1 MTNNLEKSR
10 TEYSALNT
18 TVAMAARIAAILAG
32 YFTRVIF
39 THTLSEEYVGINGLF
54 TDILNVLA
62 LSELGVG
69 TAITYALYKP
79 VAEKDVEK
87 QKSLMRM
94 YRQIYR
100 VVAVIVLGGGLLVI
114 PFMDVLIRNQTH
126 VEYLTVIYLMYL
138 LNSVLSYLLIYKK
151 TLLDA
156 HQLGYI
162 GVMYQTAF
170 LLLQNLLQ
178 MGVLLCT
185 RNFFLFAAVMIFCT
199 LANNLCIS
207 QKAERMYPY
216 LREREVQA
224 LPMEERQSIYGN
236 IRAMLMHKIGNVIV
250 GNTDNLLLSSLVG
263 IVSVSRYSNYFL
275 IIGSVRQVLNQ
286 MFQGITASVGNLGVE
301 EGKERILKI
310 FESSFFMGQ
319 WLFGLGAICL
329 YELVDIFV
337 EISFGA
343 QYVFT
348 KDVTLILCL
357 NFYFTGM
364 RQAVLVFRDSMGL
377 FRYDRYKSL
386 AEAAINL
393 LVSIVLGYR
402 MGTSGIF
409 LGTLISTIAT
419 SLWVEPYILYKH
431 RLKMSP
437 KGYFL
442 RYALYGCVTFLL
454 WAGEDWLCRH
464 LTSGLAGGAGFKGTW
479 LADGGASQGS
489 MEVLWKTGCIRLT
502 GCFGITNLVYFLLY
516 HRTKEFR
523 LLSKKAYGI
532 LRKKFGK
539 KFGLKADGAKKE
551 KVTEISGKC
560 MPEGGCL
567 LALLRGEPIPWGTIS
582 EQSPDWGR
590 LANMAAHHGVLSL
603 LYDAVTEQKD
613 LVPEEVRRKT
623 AGAAK
628 RAVMQSYRLLF
639 LCKYLIGRLER
650 AGISVVLLKGVGTAS
665 YYPVPE
671 LRKTG
676 DVDLLLTNPM
686 ELDKAG
692 EVLEACGCVLREKQL
707 SLHHMVFASQE
718 GIDIE
723 LHTMLAEPFDNHRMN
738 QYMRGKLAECGE
750 HILRADVMGVT
761 LPILAPGYHAYELLL
776 HMLQHFLRAGFGL
789 KLLCDWVMFWNS
801 EVESGEKERY
811 LSLVRESGIKG
822 FSDMVTAVCC
832 QYLGLSKELVGW
844 MEMEVKEDGV
854 REFMEDVLEA
864 EEFGRSDSER
874 MVSLRNGGLSGY
886 VREFHHQM
894 RLNFPG
900 AGRYFVCWPLLWAI
914 TLARFVR
921 NNRRI
926 RNVSCQSIL
935 KNAGQRGRL
944 IQKMGLW
951 QYKKK

>member
-364 RQAVLVFRDSMGL
+364 RQAVLVFRDSRGL

-386 AEAAINL
+386 A
-393 LVSIVLGYR
+393 
-402 MGTSGIF
+402 
-409 LGTLISTIAT
+409 
-419 SLWVEPYILYKH
+419 
-431 RLKMSP
+431 
-437 KGYFL
+437 
-442 RYALYGCVTFLL
+442 
-454 WAGEDWLCRH
+454 
-464 LTSGLAGGAGFKGTW
+464 
-479 LADGGASQGS
+479 
-489 MEVLWKTGCIRLT
+489 
-502 GCFGITNLVYFLLY
+502 
-516 HRTKEFR
+516 
-523 LLSKKAYGI
+523 
-532 LRKKFGK
+532 
-539 KFGLKADGAKKE
+539 
-551 KVTEISGKC
+551 
-560 MPEGGCL
+560 
-567 LALLRGEPIPWGTIS
+567 
-582 EQSPDWGR
+582 
-590 LANMAAHHGVLSL
+590 
-603 LYDAVTEQKD
+603 
-613 LVPEEVRRKT
+613 
-623 AGAAK
+623 
-628 RAVMQSYRLLF
+628 
-639 LCKYLIGRLER
+639 
-650 AGISVVLLKGVGTAS
+650 
-665 YYPVPE
+665 
-671 LRKTG
+671 
-676 DVDLLLTNPM
+676 
-686 ELDKAG
+686 
-692 EVLEACGCVLREKQL
+692 
-707 SLHHMVFASQE
+707 
-718 GIDIE
+718 
-723 LHTMLAEPFDNHRMN
+723 
-738 QYMRGKLAECGE
+738 
-750 HILRADVMGVT
+750 
-761 LPILAPGYHAYELLL
+761 
-776 HMLQHFLRAGFGL
+776 
-789 KLLCDWVMFWNS
+789 
-801 EVESGEKERY
+801 
-811 LSLVRESGIKG
+811 
-822 FSDMVTAVCC
+822 
-832 QYLGLSKELVGW
+832 
-844 MEMEVKEDGV
+844 
-854 REFMEDVLEA
+854 
-864 EEFGRSDSER
+864 
-874 MVSLRNGGLSGY
+874 
-886 VREFHHQM
+886 
-894 RLNFPG
+894 
-900 AGRYFVCWPLLWAI
+900 
-914 TLARFVR
+914 
-921 NNRRI
+921 
-926 RNVSCQSIL
+926 
-935 KNAGQRGRL
+935 
-944 IQKMGLW
+944 
-951 QYKKK
+951 